1 MDGSSEAFAVTRRFR
16 VTWSG
21 VWLFAACL
29 VLSVTGLALVV
40 RGGTPADVL
49 LGLAALLLFGGG
61 GLLAASPMLSRR
73 PVLVMDDTGVRV
85 LAPWPRS
92 TSGDLVVAWRD
103 IARIRAA
110 TQVVP
115 RRGETMLLHYLVFVP
130 RGETGRA
137 FHPPAP
143 WEPSYAVRA
152 HPTWDR
158 TIEEVVAEA
167 HRHRPDLVFE
177 DHRLPRAHPD

>member
-1 MDGSSEAFAVTRRFR
+1 MGGPSDAFAVTRRFR

-29 VLSVTGLALVV
+29 VFSVTGLALVV
-40 RGGTPADVL
+40 RGGATADVL
-49 LGLAALLLFGGG
+49 LGLLALLLFGGG
-61 GLLAASPMLSRR
+61 GLLAASPILSRR
-73 PVLVMDDTGVRV
+73 PVLVMDGAGVRLV
-85 LAPWPRS
+85 APWPRP
-92 TSGDLVVAWRD
+92 TSDDLVVAWED

-115 RRGETMLLHYLVFVP
+115 RRGDTMLLHYLVFVP

-137 FHPPAP
+137 FPPPAP

-158 TIEEVVAEA
+158 TVEDVVAEA

-177 DHRLPRAHPD
+177 DHRLPRARPG